1 VGLVR
6 GLGVCPFVEDSDF
19 VCAVSLVS
27 QVQMFRRFMVTRQK
41 LLLNEEAI
49 KKKHN
54 EDDYVCLSAS
64 GV

>member
-1 VGLVR
+1 
-6 GLGVCPFVEDSDF
+6 VEDSDF